1 MLRNLHLNIK
11 HVGLWVIKFL
21 SHRNYELAIT
31 KWKKRFIFFCTQLV
45 VPILTA
51 LSSIWAVV
59 DGLYPFPPS
68 IWGNLHVWI
77 KSSVFLLMIGGHLH
91 LLMGQLSIDRAQ
103 LVLRN
108 WPGPTSA
115 VSQHQPCNRLHQCDD
130 EWCGCIGI
138 CSPTHS
144 EHFRWNHQTQRL
156 QHENRGNTH
165 ECPFVSRPCQMVP
178 SALFFHLSQTIEGG
192 ATYPS
197 RTPWP
202 PATSGCRKSWLWW
215 SHSGR
220 SSWWRGR
227 WRSVSSPCHLPHLP
241 SSTVL
246 CSALQLEVHS
256 ASGIPPDGGWHSA
269 RRNPA

>member
-1 MLRNLHLNIK
+1 MSDAAALVSAARHTQNTSDGIIK
-11 HVGLWVIKFL
+11 PKGF
-21 SHRNYELAIT
+21 SMRT
-31 KWKKRFIFFCTQLV
+31 
-45 VPILTA
+45 
-51 LSSIWAVV
+51 
-59 DGLYPFPPS
+59 
-68 IWGNLHVWI
+68 
-77 KSSVFLLMIGGHLH
+77 
-91 LLMGQLSIDRAQ
+91 
-103 LVLRN
+103 
-108 WPGPTSA
+108 
-115 VSQHQPCNRLHQCDD
+115 
-130 EWCGCIGI
+130 
-138 CSPTHS
+138 
-144 EHFRWNHQTQRL
+144 
-156 QHENRGNTH
+156 
-165 ECPFVSRPCQMVP
+165 CPFVSRPCQMVP

-269 RRNPA
+269 RRNPAQQWGEKKSLL